1 MMNIIKPSITLIGS
15 FLALSAFAGE
25 KVDKH
30 LSIDANT
37 NVTIENV
44 RGEIS
49 ITGWDKKE
57 ITVSGELDD
66 KAEKFIFEKTDNGV
80 LIKVVTPRNLHNGWN
95 SNGNSDG
102 SNLVINLPSSAR
114 VNFDGVSTDVKAKN
128 LQHGS
133 EIKSVSGDVNA
144 SNLSDHVDIST
155 VSGEIKTTDLSGKIA
170 LTSVSGEITD
180 KNSKGRLR
188 LEAVSGDIEST
199 SAATIVSA
207 HAVSGGIK
215 ISLQKVDELELNTVS
230 DDVKVSLNLNKDG
243 VIKASSVSGDIE
255 LFFQDNVQASFRLSS
270 SVNDD
275 IKNGL
280 TNKKAKTAKYGP
292 GATLNFETGNGSASV
307 RVTTVSGDIKVAKQ

>member
-1 MMNIIKPSITLIGS
+1 MNIIKLSTTLIGS
-15 FLALSAFAGE
+15 LLALSVLAGE
-25 KVDKH
+25 KVDKQ
-30 LSIDANT
+30 LNVDTNT

-44 RGEIS
+44 RGTIAIGGWSKNEIS
-49 ITGWDKKE
+49 VK
-57 ITVSGELDD
+57 GELDD

-80 LIKVVTPRNLHNGWN
+80 LIKVVTPRNLGHG
-95 SNGNSDG
+95 SYKDEDG
-102 SNLVINLPSSAR
+102 SKLVINLPSNAR
-114 VNFDGVSTDVKAKN
+114 VNFDGVSTDVTAKN

-133 EIKSVSGDVNA
+133 EIRSVSGDVNA

-155 VSGEIKTTDLSGKIA
+155 VSGEIKTADLSGKIA

-180 KNSKGRLR
+180 KNSQGRLR
-188 LEAVSGDIEST
+188 IEAVSGEIKST
-199 SAATIVSA
+199 SSATIVSA

-215 ISLQKVDELELNTVS
+215 LSLQKVDELELNTVS
-230 DDVKVSLNLNKDG
+230 DDVKVSLQLNKDG

-275 IKNGL
+275 IINQL
-280 TNKKAKTAKYGP
+280 TDKKAKTAKYGP
-292 GATLNFETGNGSASV
+292 GASLNFETGNGNASV